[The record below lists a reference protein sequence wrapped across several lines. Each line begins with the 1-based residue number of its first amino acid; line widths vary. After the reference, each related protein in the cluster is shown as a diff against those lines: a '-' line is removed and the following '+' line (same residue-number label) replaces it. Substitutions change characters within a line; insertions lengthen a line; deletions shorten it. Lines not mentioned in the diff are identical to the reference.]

1 MPGGGLPNPLSVK
14 PFAPIPRPLP
24 RRERRVGGWGK
35 KIYTHTGAADQSDA
49 AERQFLCKI
58 LPPVFHFPVYKSP
71 QMCYNNRL
79 IF

>member
-1 MPGGGLPNPLSVK
+1 MPGGGLPDPLSVK
-14 PFAPIPRPLP
+14 PFAPIPR
-24 RRERRVGGWGK
+24 RERGGGGMGK